1 MLRIETSGTWR
12 EMGRHYG
19 EALREEIARCI
30 EQFAPWLLS
39 EPQRHAAAI
48 ADLRATLEANCP
60 ELCEETQGMAEGA
73 RLSGDV
79 MLGYRFFHEVRLR
92 AREECSVVFLAA
104 TPDGPLLGR
113 NCDLSPGFEAQV
125 QLCHL
130 RRPTGGPACALT
142 TYVGMAGGVGVN
154 ERGFS
159 IAGASAGTDAVY
171 GDAGVPGAALCH
183 MLLHRCGS
191 VAEARGL
198 LADLPFLG
206 KPMNLIAADETG
218 ASVLLECAP
227 GRVAEQV
234 LRAAGSDWQACT
246 NFFLSGAIPLRA
258 DAPYLSN
265 AYARFGRITHRLSG
279 EGLPRSVEGVQE
291 LLTDIAQPGLVC
303 PAETSPFRTAY
314 SQVMELSSRTMHL
327 CPGHPEEEE
336 WERVGV

>member
-1 MLRIETSGTWR
+1 MLHIETSGTWR
-12 EMGRHYG
+12 DMGRHYG
-19 EALREEIARCI
+19 EALREQIAQCI
-30 EQFAPWLLS
+30 EQFAPWLLP
-39 EPQRHAAAI
+39 EPQQHAAAI
-48 ADLRATLEANCP
+48 ADLRATLNAHCP

-73 RLSGDV
+73 GLDEDV
-79 MLGYRFFHEVRLR
+79 MLAYRFFHEVRLR
-92 AREECSVVFLAA
+92 AREECSVVFLAD
-104 TPDGPLLGR
+104 TPSGPLLGR

-125 QLCHL
+125 QLCHI
-130 RRPTGGPACALT
+130 RRPMEGPACVLT

-154 ERGFS
+154 ERGFG

-171 GDAGVPGAALCH
+171 GRAGLPGAALCH
-183 MLLHRCGS
+183 LLLHRCGS
-191 VAEARGL
+191 VAEARAL

-206 KPMNLIAADETG
+206 KPMNLIAADATG

-227 GRVAEQV
+227 GRLAEQV
-234 LRAAGSDWQACT
+234 PRAADSDWQACT
-246 NFFLSGAIPLRA
+246 NFFLSGAIPIRT

-265 AYARFGRITHRLSG
+265 AYARYGRIVHRLGS
-279 EGLPRSVEGVQE
+279 EGLPRSVEGLQE

-327 CPGHPEEEE
+327 CPGHPGEGE